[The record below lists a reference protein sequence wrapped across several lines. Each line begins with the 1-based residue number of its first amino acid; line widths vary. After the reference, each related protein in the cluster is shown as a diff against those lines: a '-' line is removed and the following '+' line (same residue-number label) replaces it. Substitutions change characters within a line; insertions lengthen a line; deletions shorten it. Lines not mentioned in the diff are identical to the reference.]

1 MMSLVRLS
9 IRPQSDHKTDSQSLF
24 QSLVVPVF
32 KTMHG
37 SYQNIKKKK
46 KKKLRHGNQAFTQAS
61 GCLVALKCRSTR
73 TL

>member
-1 MMSLVRLS
+1 MTSLVRLS

-37 SYQNIKKKK
+37 SYQK

-61 GCLVALKCRSTR
+61 GCSVALKCGLNR